1 MSGDTF
7 IALIFMGIFILALV
21 GTPFIAAL
29 RMANKRDHGPHHH
42 AH

>member
-1 MSGDTF
+1 MSGETL
-7 IALIFMGIFILALV
+7 IGMIFMAVFVLALV

-29 RMANKRDHGPHHH
+29 RLADKRDHDQH

>member
-1 MSGDTF
+1 MSGDTLIAF
-7 IALIFMGIFILALV
+7 ILMAVFILALV

-29 RMANKRDHGPHHH
+29 RMADKRDHDQH

>member
-1 MSGDTF
+1 MSGDTL
-7 IALIFMGIFILALV
+7 IAMILMAVFILALV

-29 RMANKRDHGPHHH
+29 RMADKRDHDQH